1 MTEMNFG
8 ILPIEKS
15 VLKQI
20 LELQKEC
27 YQTEAAWYNDYNI
40 PPLAQ
45 TYHSINQEFEEG
57 ILFLKGIVNGK
68 IVGSVRGEIK
78 RILLL

>member
-27 YQTEAAWYNDYNI
+27 YQTEAA
-40 PPLAQ
+40 
-45 TYHSINQEFEEG
+45 
-57 ILFLKGIVNGK
+57 
-68 IVGSVRGEIK
+68 
-78 RILLL
+78 

>member
-1 MTEMNFG
+1 
-8 ILPIEKS
+8 
-15 VLKQI
+15 
-20 LELQKEC
+20 
-27 YQTEAAWYNDYNI
+27 
-40 PPLAQ
+40 LAQ